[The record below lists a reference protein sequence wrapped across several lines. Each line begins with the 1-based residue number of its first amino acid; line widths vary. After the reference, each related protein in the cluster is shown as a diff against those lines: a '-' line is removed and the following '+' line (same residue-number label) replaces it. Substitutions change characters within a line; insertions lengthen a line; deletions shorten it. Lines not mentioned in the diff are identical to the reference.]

1 MNSAKGPLKNQVQKL
16 IKIKEGK
23 KLLRKENNNN
33 FASNKNKSIECLK
46 KNEIK
51 IQKLM
56 RKLKYSQQMLNIDYS
71 DDKSSSFEE
80 AINAFYW
87 NSKTLKNI
95 KSLFKQYQDY
105 INKKYQNNESQSLE
119 DSKIIE
125 TDEFFKENNIVDFLQ
140 NNKKFESS
148 TFNNRLGIFRR
159 VIRIMTKNPLW
170 DYAEHSVQEKKTKNE
185 KILSPTQKLYL
196 LKDINSEKSLD
207 LLILFALLFD
217 LGFNIYQVSRIK
229 VKDIY
234 FNQEIIEISY
244 KGHRKVRKINFEM
257 AQILKEHIN
266 KQKLNASN
274 YLIYNEFIETKCQL

>member
-1 MNSAKGPLKNQVQKL
+1 MEGKS
-16 IKIKEGK
+16 IKEKILYWGGIT
-23 KLLRKENNNN
+23 LISTVIIGGSYYIYQSIFGTEEKE
-33 FASNKNKSIECLK
+33 
-46 KNEIK
+46 
-51 IQKLM
+51 
-56 RKLKYSQQMLNIDYS
+56 
-71 DDKSSSFEE
+71 
-80 AINAFYW
+80 
-87 NSKTLKNI
+87 
-95 KSLFKQYQDY
+95 
-105 INKKYQNNESQSLE
+105 
-119 DSKIIE
+119 
-125 TDEFFKENNIVDFLQ
+125 KE
-140 NNKKFESS
+140 
-148 TFNNRLGIFRR
+148 
-159 VIRIMTKNPLW
+159 
-170 DYAEHSVQEKKTKNE
+170 E

-274 YLIYNEFIETKCQL
+274 YLIYNEFIETKLVSRYKHLNSLIYDLILK